1 MCLKFIRMLNCN
13 LYIIFERNSLTLHSS
28 LCRRKDGQVDELQGL
43 QNITLLNLQG
53 NQLSEWTTVLRLGH
67 LPR

>member
-1 MCLKFIRMLNCN
+1 M
-13 LYIIFERNSLTLHSS
+13 YIIFERNSLILHSS
-28 LCRRKDGQVDELQGL
+28 LCRRKDGQVDKLQGL

-67 LPR
+67 IPQ